1 MPDIFKEASQKVLRF
16 STPKGNLTTEQLW
29 KLPLRGDLGT
39 TNLNDIAKHLNKAI
53 RETEEE
59 DFVETSRLTVGAGLD
74 ILALEIVKSVI
85 AVKQEEAAKTAAAAE
100 KRAQKQRIIE
110 LLEQKKDSALSEL
123 TVEQLQ
129 AQLAAL

>member
-100 KRAQKQRIIE
+100 RRAQKQRIIE